1 VLTEKGHHIQ
11 FELLL
16 MTLLDFYSL
25 LLLQK
30 LSVKNESSSKS
41 VEQTD
46 LLERR
51 ETGTGGDETVVKL
64 KERTCILD
72 SKHGL
77 KKIEFVETET
87 RFISDGS
94 QFLVVFSSVGI
105 SLFSTSFISDGSQ
118 FLVVF
123 SSVGISLFSTSFIL
137 DDEITTELKTTKN
150 CEPAEIKLVENNE
163 IPTELKTT
171 KNYEPAEIK
180 LVENN
185 EIPTELKT
193 TKN

>member
-1 VLTEKGHHIQ
+1 VIIDQCLPCVTTETERIFQ
-11 FELLL
+11 
-16 MTLLDFYSL
+16 SL
-25 LLLQK
+25 EK

-87 RFISDGS
+87 RNKLKEYQIERQDT
-94 QFLVVFSSVGI
+94 VAKI
-105 SLFSTSFISDGSQ
+105 IP
-118 FLVVF
+118 
-123 SSVGISLFSTSFIL
+123 
-137 DDEITTELKTTKN
+137 TELKTTKN
-150 CEPAEIKLVENNE
+150 CEPSEIKLVENNE
-163 IPTELKTT
+163 IPTELK
-171 KNYEPAEIK
+171 
-180 LVENN
+180 LC
-185 EIPTELKT
+185 
-193 TKN
+193 